1 MPDSSNTDI
10 YFNKHLF
17 RTGLEC
23 PTRLY
28 YYANNYPENR
38 EVLPF
43 IAHYRYNK
51 RQLIHLA
58 RCSFPKGITI
68 NSSSL
73 EGEYEETR
81 KYLKKKNTALFDP
94 VFLYKRFKAK
104 VPILDK
110 NGSEVKIYHVQTR
123 AFRPDRHRISHL
135 DGRIYSKWLNYVM
148 DFTFQAYVIGK
159 CYPEWNIR
167 PYFLLPA
174 KYAHAKTERL
184 HEVIKLVRGGE
195 LKPGKTSVDDEE
207 ILCRVDVSEEINRV
221 LSGDAFVEGPFQ
233 DCSFEEALQKMSDTF
248 YRGKKYPVSIGDK
261 CKNCEFRIGRDR
273 VENGE
278 KSGFVECWNSVLDEN
293 LDKNYKPLVF
303 NLIGPGTQQW
313 IERNIYL
320 QEDVPE
326 GEFYGLNTINSIK
339 GKINEKQ
346 RQSLQIIQAKGEQVP
361 GELVKP
367 KLYKELGRWDY
378 PIHFLDFE
386 AGNYVIPMRKDRR
399 PYHLVVF
406 QYSCHTLRQD
416 GSWQHYEWLDERN
429 GKYPNYEMIRR
440 LKEIPGIMEGTLVQ
454 YSNFER
460 NALKIIRKE
469 LMDEEEQ
476 VDDAEELIGWISEII
491 NRHDSSHK
499 SGPYLSDLSRL
510 VKNYYYN
517 AEMEDSLSI
526 KDVLQSIMAI
536 SPRLKEIYCRPYNSS
551 NYNSIT
557 WWQPDGNGSVKSPY
571 QLMTNEEG
579 EETEGIRRG
588 TEAMVVYANLLS
600 ENLSG
605 SEEQSYRKALLR
617 YCELDTL
624 AMFMIYQHWKYL
636 MEENWN

>member
-1 MPDSSNTDI
+1 MPDSSSKDI
-10 YFNKHLF
+10 YFTKHLF

-51 RQLIHLA
+51 QQLIHLA
-58 RCSFPKGITI
+58 RCSFPKGIAI

-73 EGEYEETR
+73 EDRYVDSRE
-81 KYLKKKNTALFDP
+81 YLKKKRVVLFDP
-94 VFLYKRFKAK
+94 VFLHNRFKAK
-104 VPILDK
+104 VPILEK
-110 NGSEVKIYHVQTR
+110 NGRDVKIYHVQTR
-123 AFRPDRHRISHL
+123 AFRPDKHRISDM

-148 DFTFQAYVIGK
+148 DFAFQVYVIGK
-159 CYPEWNIR
+159 CFPEWKLQ

-174 KYAHAKTERL
+174 KYAYAKTERL
-184 HEVIKLVRGGE
+184 HEVIKRVKEGE
-195 LKPGKTSVDDEE
+195 LKPRKTSVDDEE
-207 ILCRVDVSEEINRV
+207 ILCRVDVSKEVNGV
-221 LSGDAFVEGPFQ
+221 LSGNAFVEGPFQ
-233 DCSFEEALQKMSDTF
+233 DCSFEEVLQKMSDIF
-248 YRGKKYPVSIGDK
+248 YSREKYSVKIGGK
-261 CKNCEFRIGRDR
+261 CKNCEFRIERDR
-273 VENGE
+273 VEDGD
-278 KSGFVECWNSVLDEN
+278 KSGFLECWNSALDEG
-293 LDKNYKPLVF
+293 LKEDYKPLVF

-313 IERNIYL
+313 IERDIYL
-320 QEDVPE
+320 QENVPA
-326 GEFYGLNTINSIK
+326 GEYYGLNTIDRTK
-339 GKINEKQ
+339 GRINEKQ
-346 RQSLQIIQAKGEQVP
+346 RQSLQILQAKGEQVP
-361 GELVKP
+361 VELVKP
-367 KLYKELGRWDY
+367 KLYEELDRWEY

-386 AGNYVIPMRKDRR
+386 AGNYVIPMHKDRR

-406 QYSCHTLRQD
+406 QYSCHTLLHD
-416 GSWQHYEWLDERN
+416 GSWQHHEWLDERN
-429 GKYPNYEMIRR
+429 GTYPNYEMIRR
-440 LKEIPGIMEGTLVQ
+440 LKEVPGIMEGTLVQ

-460 NALKIIRKE
+460 NALKTIRKE
-469 LMDEEEQ
+469 LMDEEKQ
-476 VDDAEELIGWISEII
+476 VDDSEELIDWISEII
-491 NRHDSSHK
+491 HRHDSSHK

-510 VKNYYYN
+510 VRNYYYN

-536 SPRLKEIYCRPYNSS
+536 SPRLKEIYSRPYSSS

-557 WWQPDGNGSVKSPY
+557 WWQRDRNGSVKSPY
-571 QLMTNEEG
+571 RLMINEE
-579 EETEGIRRG
+579 EEEREGIRRG

-605 SEEQSYRKALLR
+605 SEEQSYRKALLQ

-624 AMFMIYQHWKYL
+624 ALFMIYQHWKYL